1 MKIALLNDTHF
12 GCRND
17 SPAFIEYQNKFYN
30 DLFFPYLQQ
39 YNIKTLVHLGDV
51 VDRRKGWLTSLD
63 EIDETSLRKWS
74 KEGASYVVGSL
85 DWSNF
90 YTPLDNQYAKN
101 KISNYLCRSQT
112 QYACRTLPNNIYI
125 FPLPEFKK

>member
-1 MKIALLNDTHF
+1 MSYADKLWMFNVRDPNKVRKTLLNL
-12 GCRND
+12 
-17 SPAFIEYQNKFYN
+17 A
-30 DLFFPYLQQ
+30 
-39 YNIKTLVHLGDV
+39 
-51 VDRRKGWLTSLD
+51 RRQGWLISLD

-74 KEGASYVVGSL
+74 KEGASYVVGSF

-101 KISNYLCRSQT
+101 KISNYLCRSQD

-125 FPLPEFKK
+125 FPLSEFKN